1 METQKEYHY
10 TYYSYE
16 EWGRGYFGV
25 RSCDCLPEEDVR
37 YFGTY
42 KDKTFKPTQKIILKS
57 DYITRVEA
65 NADEIILHDYYD
77 VGNNPYFA
85 NRAKASSTGFCYF
98 PSKEWA
104 SKNGKKVGNN
114 HKKNGTGIFSLT
126 PEQRKENGKIGAKF
140 GAKIGGMK
148 TKELGVG
155 IFGMTPEEKS
165 NNSRKIGNKN
175 KENGTGVCG
184 RSKEKMSEDGKKGG
198 KIIAEIN
205 RKNGTGIFGMT
216 PEEKS
221 AAGKKAKELGLGI
234 HGLTTEQRRENG
246 KKGYDNGLGKISKEE
261 KSEGCKKTNA
271 QKWMCLET
279 GFISNPGNLSQYQ
292 RRRGIDTSKRKR
304 LD

>member
-57 DYITRVEA
+57 DYITRAEA

-77 VGNNPYFA
+77 VGNNPHFA
-85 NRAKASSTGFCYF
+85 NRAKSSSTGFCYF

-104 SKNGKKVGNN
+104 SKNGKKVGDN

-126 PEQRKENGKIGAKF
+126 PEQRKENAKINGKIG
-140 GAKIGGMK
+140 GKIGGMK
-148 TKELGVG
+148 VKELGIG

-175 KENGTGVCG
+175 KENKTGVCG
-184 RSKEKMSEDGKKGG
+184 QSKEKLIENGKKGG

-246 KKGYDNGLGKISKEE
+246 KKYGKLGNPKG